1 MGTLN
6 LNSPYDEPEPNEEP
20 ARIEPDRDPEPE
32 PAWWRALHARL
43 PGLGVHKRIPWRPL
57 RRISLLALLVLGAL
71 LLWRGMEK
79 SLRSIPPGFVGVSV
93 NRFTGSV
100 EILDPGT
107 HLRPPAL
114 YQIHPIRISD
124 QLLSGE
130 EGRFNVT
137 TKEGV
142 EARVTVQA
150 RWAISRKS
158 LLATWSA
165 LPPRPGEELVAPV
178 LFAAFRTAA
187 PRYEVLKLIAE
198 QREELSSV
206 AAATARERL
215 AESGIVLK
223 EVLIGDLLLPEEFEK
238 GRIAMVDEVQATER
252 LDVTLKKKAKQI
264 EETRLTAEAQKARQI
279 QEAEA
284 AAEQKVI
291 AARAE
296 ADAMKHVLALKEKQ
310 IEQRKLEAQAE
321 RQSIVERAH
330 AAADAAKIQAIA
342 AAEATRIQTEAEA
355 ERRRTMAD
363 AEAYATRTSSLAE
376 FEGLEREARLVTA
389 NPLLIPKTFADRLS
403 DRVQVI
409 LTPSIGGESL
419 TGEIF
424 KRVANGQPALAEP
437 PAPTSAAKVAA
448 RGKTRKESSSQ
459 VQ

>member
-1 MGTLN
+1 MESLN
-6 LNSPYDEPEPNEEP
+6 LNSEYEPEPQQEP
-20 ARIEPDRDPEPE
+20 ELEPPTPEPQ
-32 PAWWRALHARL
+32 PAWVQRL
-43 PGLGVHKRIPWRPL
+43 LGRMPRFHVRIPWRPL
-57 RRISLLALLVLGAL
+57 RRFFLLALLVLGAA
-71 LLWRGMEK
+71 LLWRGVER
-79 SLRSIPPGFVGVSV
+79 SLRGVPPGWVAVCV

-107 HLRPPAL
+107 YLRPCAL
-114 YQIHPIRISD
+114 YQIHPVRISD

-130 EGRFNVT
+130 QGQFNVT

-142 EARVTVQA
+142 LARVSVQA

-165 LPPRPGEELVAPV
+165 LPPSPGEELVAPV

-187 PRYEVLKLIAE
+187 PHYEVSRLISE

-206 AAATARERL
+206 AATTARERL
-215 AESGIVLK
+215 AESGILLK
-223 EVLIGDLLLPEEFEK
+223 EVLIGDLVLPPEFER
-238 GRIAMVDEVQATER
+238 GRLAMVDEVQSTER
-252 LDVTLKKKAKQI
+252 LDVTLKKKAKEV
-264 EETRLTAEAQKARQI
+264 EETRLTAEAQRARQI
-279 QEAEA
+279 QEAEG

-291 AARAE
+291 GARAE

-310 IEQRKLEAQAE
+310 IEQKKLEAEAD

-330 AAADAAKIQAIA
+330 AAAEASKIQAIA

-355 ERRRTMAD
+355 GRRRTMAD
-363 AEAYATRTSSLAE
+363 AEAYATRTNSLAE
-376 FEGLEREARLVTA
+376 FENLEREARLVSA

-409 LTPSIGGESL
+409 MTPSIGGESL

-437 PAPTSAAKVAA
+437 PAPTAKVAS
-448 RGKTRKESSSQ
+448 RGKSKQTTND
-459 VQ
+459 

>member
-1 MGTLN
+1 MAMSLN
-6 LNSPYDEPEPNEEP
+6 LNDAYEPEPDEEP
-20 ARIEPDRDPEPE
+20 QRLEPE
-32 PAWWRALHARL
+32 PPPQPEWLKKLRERL
-43 PGLGVHKRIPWRPL
+43 PRFHVRIPWRPL
-57 RRISLLALLVLGAL
+57 RRLLLLALLVLGAV
-71 LLWRGMEK
+71 LLWRGVEK
-79 SLRSIPPGFVGVSV
+79 SLRSVPPGWVGVSV

-100 EILDPGT
+100 ELLDPGT
-107 HLRPPAL
+107 YLRPSAL
-114 YQIHPIRISD
+114 YQLHPVRISD
-124 QLLSGE
+124 QLLPAEQGQ
-130 EGRFNVT
+130 FNVT

-142 EARVTVQA
+142 LARVSVQA
-150 RWAISRKS
+150 RWAISKKS

-165 LPPRPGEELVAPV
+165 LPPSPGEELVAPV

-187 PRYEVLKLIAE
+187 PRYEVSRLISE

-206 AAATARERL
+206 AAAVARERL
-215 AESGIVLK
+215 AENGIVLK
-223 EVLIGDLLLPEEFEK
+223 EVLIGDLVLPPEFER
-238 GRIAMVDEVQATER
+238 GRLAMVDEVQSTER

-264 EETRLTAEAQKARQI
+264 EETRLTAEAQRARQT

-291 AARAE
+291 EARSE

-310 IEQRKLEAQAE
+310 IEQKKLEAQAE

-330 AAADAAKIQAIA
+330 AAADAAKIQAIG

-355 ERRRTMAD
+355 DRRRTMAD
-363 AEAYATRTSSLAE
+363 AEAYATRTNSLAE
-376 FEGLEREARLVTA
+376 FENLEREARLVSA

-424 KRVANGQPALAEP
+424 KRVANGEPALADP
-437 PAPTSAAKVAA
+437 PASQTAKVAS
-448 RGKTRKESSSQ
+448 RGKTKHGSPSQ
-459 VQ
+459 

>member
-1 MGTLN
+1 MESLN
-6 LNSPYDEPEPNEEP
+6 LNSPFDSD
-20 ARIEPDRDPEPE
+20 PDRDPEPQRIE
-32 PAWWRALHARL
+32 PEPRPEPEWLLKLRARL
-43 PGLGVHKRIPWRPL
+43 PRLDVRIPWRPV
-57 RRISLLALLVLGAL
+57 RRGLLLALLLLGAV
-71 LLWRGMEK
+71 LLWRGVER
-79 SLRSIPPGFVGVSV
+79 SLRGIPPGWVGVSV

-100 EILDPGT
+100 ELLDPGT
-107 HLRPPAL
+107 YLRPSAL
-114 YQIHPIRISD
+114 YQIHPVRISD

-130 EGRFNVT
+130 QGQFNVA

-142 EARVTVQA
+142 ITHLSVQA
-150 RWAISRKS
+150 RWAISKKS

-165 LPPRPGEELVAPV
+165 LPPNPGAELVAPI

-187 PRYEVLKLIAE
+187 PRYEVSKLIAE

-206 AAATARERL
+206 AAAAARERL

-223 EVLIGDLLLPEEFEK
+223 EVLIGDLVLPPEFER
-238 GRIAMVDEVQATER
+238 GRIAMVDEVQSTER

-264 EETRLTAEAQKARQI
+264 EETRLTAEAQRARQI

-291 AARAE
+291 EARSE

-310 IEQRKLEAQAE
+310 IAQKKLEAEAE

-330 AAADAAKIQAIA
+330 AAADAAKIQAIG

-363 AEAYATRTSSLAE
+363 AEAYATRTNSLAE
-376 FEGLEREARLVTA
+376 FEGLEREARLVSA

-409 LTPSIGGESL
+409 LTPSIGGESF
-419 TGEIF
+419 TGEYV
-424 KRVANGQPALAEP
+424 KRAANGQSVLAEQE
-437 PAPTSAAKVAA
+437 PAPAAKVAS
-448 RGKTRKESSSQ
+448 RGSRPASKSQ
-459 VQ
+459 

>member
-1 MGTLN
+1 MEMLN
-6 LNSPYDEPEPNEEP
+6 LNSPDEPEEEP
-20 ARIEPDRDPEPE
+20 RILEPDLEPPREPE
-32 PAWWRALHARL
+32 WMRKLRERHPRFD
-43 PGLGVHKRIPWRPL
+43 VRIPWRPL
-57 RRISLLALLVLGAL
+57 RRLFVLALLVLGAV
-71 LLWRGMEK
+71 LLWRGVQR
-79 SLRSIPPGFVGVSV
+79 SLRSVPPGWVGVSV
-93 NRFTGSV
+93 NRFSGSV

-107 HLRPPAL
+107 YLRPSAL
-114 YQIHPIRISD
+114 YQIHPVRISD
-124 QLLSGE
+124 QLLSGD
-130 EGRFNVT
+130 EGQFNVT

-142 EARVTVQA
+142 LARVTVQA
-150 RWAISRKS
+150 RWAINRKS
-158 LLATWSA
+158 LLATWAS
-165 LPPRPGEELVAPV
+165 LPQRPGEELVAPV
-178 LFAAFRTAA
+178 LFAAFRTVA

-223 EVLIGDLLLPEEFEK
+223 EVLIGDLVLPEEFEK
-238 GRIAMVDEVQATER
+238 GRVAMVDEVQATER

-264 EETRLTAEAQKARQI
+264 EETRLTAEAQKAREI

-291 AARAE
+291 GARAE

-310 IEQRKLEAQAE
+310 IEQRRLEAEAE

-330 AAADAAKIQAIA
+330 AAADAAKIQAIG
-342 AAEATRIQTEAEA
+342 AAEATRIQTEAES

-363 AEAYATRTSSLAE
+363 AEAYATRTNSLAE
-376 FEGLEREARLVTA
+376 FEGLEREARLVSA

-409 LTPSIGGESL
+409 LTPSIGGEAF
-419 TGEIF
+419 TGEYV
-424 KRVANGQPALAEP
+424 KRAANGQAVIAEQP
-437 PAPTSAAKVAA
+437 GSSPTAKVAS
-448 RGKTRKESSSQ
+448 RRKSKKETAAQ

>member
-1 MGTLN
+1 MAMSLN
-6 LNSPYDEPEPNEEP
+6 LNDSYEPEPDEEP
-20 ARIEPDRDPEPE
+20 QRLEPE
-32 PAWWRALHARL
+32 PPPQPEWLKKLRERL
-43 PGLGVHKRIPWRPL
+43 PRFDVRIPWRPL
-57 RRISLLALLVLGAL
+57 RRLFLLALLVLGAV
-71 LLWRGMEK
+71 LLWRGVQR
-79 SLRSIPPGFVGVSV
+79 SLRSVPPGWVGVSV
-93 NRFTGSV
+93 NRFSGSV
-100 EILDPGT
+100 ELLDPGT
-107 HLRPPAL
+107 YLRPSVL

-130 EGRFNVT
+130 QGQFNVA

-142 EARVTVQA
+142 ITHLSVQA
-150 RWAISRKS
+150 RWAISKKS

-165 LPPRPGEELVAPV
+165 LPPNPGEELVAPV

-187 PRYEVLKLIAE
+187 PRYEVSRLIAE

-206 AAATARERL
+206 AAAVARERL

-223 EVLIGDLLLPEEFEK
+223 EVLIGDLVLPPEFER
-238 GRIAMVDEVQATER
+238 GRLAMVDEVQSTER

-264 EETRLTAEAQKARQI
+264 EETRLTAEAQRARQT

-291 AARAE
+291 EARSE

-310 IEQRKLEAQAE
+310 IEQKKLEAQAE

-330 AAADAAKIQAIA
+330 AAADAAKIQAIG

-355 ERRRTMAD
+355 DRRRTMAD
-363 AEAYATRTSSLAE
+363 AEAYATRTNSLAE
-376 FEGLEREARLVTA
+376 FENLEREARLVSA

-409 LTPSIGGESL
+409 LTPSIGGESF
-419 TGEIF
+419 TGEYI
-424 KRVANGQPALAEP
+424 KRAANGQSVLGDQAP
-437 PAPTSAAKVAA
+437 PSPSAKVAS
-448 RGKTRKESSSQ
+448 RQKIGKDPASQ
-459 VQ
+459 PQ

>member
-1 MGTLN
+1 MGSLN
-6 LNSPYDEPEPNEEP
+6 LNEPFESDPEPLQPPE
-20 ARIEPDRDPEPE
+20 PEPE
-32 PAWWRALHARL
+32 PAWWRALHAKL
-43 PGLGVHKRIPWRPL
+43 PGLGIGFRKRIPWRPL
-57 RRISLLALLVLGAL
+57 RRLSLLALLVLGAF
-71 LLWRGMEK
+71 LLWRGVER
-79 SLRSIPPGFVGVSV
+79 SLRGVAPGWVGVCV
-93 NRFTGSV
+93 NRFSGSV

-107 HLRPPAL
+107 YLRPSVL
-114 YQIHPIRISD
+114 YQIHPVRISD

-130 EGRFNVT
+130 AGQFNVA

-142 EARVTVQA
+142 IAHLSVQA
-150 RWAISRKS
+150 RWSISRKT

-165 LPPRPGEELVAPV
+165 LPPSPGEELVAPI
-178 LFAAFRTAA
+178 LFASFRNAA
-187 PRYEVLKLIAE
+187 PRYEVSRLVAE
-198 QREELSSV
+198 QREELSAV
-206 AAATARERL
+206 AAAQARERL
-215 AESGIVLK
+215 AESGILLK
-223 EVLIGDLLLPEEFEK
+223 EVLVGDLILPPEFER
-238 GRIAMVDEVQATER
+238 GRLAMVDELQSTER
-252 LDVTLKKKAKQI
+252 LDVTLKKKAKEI
-264 EETRLTAEAQKARQI
+264 EETRLTAEAQKAKQI
-279 QEAEA
+279 EEAEA

-291 AARAE
+291 EARSE
-296 ADAMKHVLALKEKQ
+296 ADAMKHVLSLKEKQ
-310 IEQRKLEAQAE
+310 IEQKRLEAEAE

-330 AAADAAKIQAIA
+330 AAADAAKIQAIG

-437 PAPTSAAKVAA
+437 PASSTAAKLAA
-448 RGKTRKESSSQ
+448 RGKSKKESSTQ
-459 VQ
+459 TQ

>member
-1 MGTLN
+1 MSTSSLN
-6 LNSPYDEPEPNEEP
+6 LNDPFEPDPEEPSKIEPERE
-20 ARIEPDRDPEPE
+20 AE
-32 PAWWRALHARL
+32 PAWWRALHSKL
-43 PGLGVHKRIPWRPL
+43 PKLDLRIPWRPL
-57 RRISLLALLVLGAL
+57 RRLSLLALLVLGAL
-71 LLWRGMEK
+71 LLWRGVER
-79 SLRSIPPGFVGVSV
+79 SLRSVPPGWVGVSV

-100 EILDPGT
+100 AVLDPGT
-107 HLRPPAL
+107 YLRPSAL
-114 YQIHPIRISD
+114 YQIHPVRISD
-124 QLLSGE
+124 QLLSGA
-130 EGRFNVT
+130 EGEFHVT

-142 EARVTVQA
+142 LARVSVQA

-165 LPPRPGEELVAPV
+165 MPPRPGEELVAPV

-223 EVLIGDLLLPEEFEK
+223 EVLIGDLVLPEEFEK
-238 GRIAMVDEVQATER
+238 GRVAMVDEVQATER

-264 EETRLTAEAQKARQI
+264 EETRLTAEAQKARQV

-291 AARAE
+291 GARAE

-310 IEQRKLEAQAE
+310 IEQRKLEAEAE

-330 AAADAAKIQAIA
+330 AAADAAKIQAIG

-409 LTPSIGGESL
+409 LTPSIGGEAF
-419 TGEIF
+419 TGEF
-424 KRVANGQPALAEP
+424 VKRAASGQSVAAEQAEP
-437 PAPTSAAKVAA
+437 SQTAKVAS
-448 RGKTRKESSSQ
+448 RKKSRKESASQ
-459 VQ
+459 TQ

>member
-1 MGTLN
+1 MAMGSLN
-6 LNSPYDEPEPNEEP
+6 LNDPYEPEPDEEP
-20 ARIEPDRDPEPE
+20 QRLEPE
-32 PAWWRALHARL
+32 PPPQPEWLQRLRARL
-43 PGLGVHKRIPWRPL
+43 PRFHVRIPSRPL
-57 RRISLLALLVLGAL
+57 RRFVLLALLVLGAF
-71 LLWRGMEK
+71 LLWRGVERN
-79 SLRSIPPGFVGVSV
+79 LRSVPPGWVGVSV
-93 NRFTGSV
+93 NRLTGSV
-100 EILDPGT
+100 ELLDPGT
-107 HLRPPAL
+107 SLRPSAL
-114 YQIHPIRISD
+114 YQIHLVRISD

-130 EGRFNVT
+130 QGQFNVT

-142 EARVTVQA
+142 LARVSVQA
-150 RWAISRKS
+150 RWAINKKS

-165 LPPRPGEELVAPV
+165 LPLRPGEELVAPV

-187 PRYEVLKLIAE
+187 PRYEVSRLISE
-198 QREELSSV
+198 QREDLSSV
-206 AAATARERL
+206 AATAARGRL

-223 EVLIGDLLLPEEFEK
+223 EVLIGDLVLPPEFER
-238 GRIAMVDEVQATER
+238 GRLAMVDEVQSTER

-284 AAEQKVI
+284 AAEQRVI
-291 AARAE
+291 EARSE

-310 IEQRKLEAQAE
+310 IAQKKLEAEAE

-330 AAADAAKIQAIA
+330 AAADAAKIQAIG

-355 ERRRTMAD
+355 QRRRTMAD
-363 AEAYATRTSSLAE
+363 AEAYATRTNSLAE
-376 FEGLEREARLVTA
+376 FESLEREARLVSA

-424 KRVANGQPALAEP
+424 KRVANGEPALADP
-437 PAPTSAAKVAA
+437 PSSQTAKVAS
-448 RGKTRKESSSQ
+448 RGKTRHGSPSQ
-459 VQ
+459 

>member
-1 MGTLN
+1 MATTSLN
-6 LNSPYDEPEPNEEP
+6 LNEPFEPDPEEPSKIEPERE
-20 ARIEPDRDPEPE
+20 AE
-32 PAWWRALHARL
+32 PAWWRALHSRVPKL
-43 PGLGVHKRIPWRPL
+43 GLRIPWRPL
-57 RRISLLALLVLGAL
+57 RRLSMLALLVLAAL
-71 LLWRGMEK
+71 LLWRSVER
-79 SLRSIPPGFVGVSV
+79 SLRSIPPGWVGVSV
-93 NRFTGSV
+93 NRFTGSAAV
-100 EILDPGT
+100 LDPGT
-107 HLRPPAL
+107 HFRPPAL
-114 YQIHPIRISD
+114 YQIHHVRISD
-124 QLLSGE
+124 QLLSGN
-130 EGRFNVT
+130 EGQFNVT

-142 EARVTVQA
+142 LARVTVQA
-150 RWAISRKS
+150 RWAIDRKS
-158 LLATWSA
+158 LLAMWSA

-187 PRYEVLKLIAE
+187 PRYEVLRLIAE
-198 QREELSSV
+198 QREELSAV

-223 EVLIGDLLLPEEFEK
+223 EVLIGDLQLPEEFER
-238 GRIAMVDEVQATER
+238 GRLAMVDEVQTTER

-264 EETRLTAEAQKARQI
+264 EETRLTAEAQKAREI

-291 AARAE
+291 GARAE

-310 IEQRKLEAQAE
+310 IEQRRLEAEAD

-330 AAADAAKIQAIA
+330 AAAEAAKIQAIG

-376 FEGLEREARLVTA
+376 FEGLEREARLVSA
-389 NPLLIPKTFADRLS
+389 NPLLIPKTFADHLS

-409 LTPSIGGESL
+409 LTPSIGGESF

-437 PAPTSAAKVAA
+437 AAPATSKIAS
-448 RGKTRKESSSQ
+448 RTNSRKRSTPQ
-459 VQ
+459 PQ

>member
-1 MGTLN
+1 
-6 LNSPYDEPEPNEEP
+6 
-20 ARIEPDRDPEPE
+20 
-32 PAWWRALHARL
+32 
-43 PGLGVHKRIPWRPL
+43 V
-57 RRISLLALLVLGAL
+57 
-71 LLWRGMEK
+71 
-79 SLRSIPPGFVGVSV
+79 
-93 NRFTGSV
+93 
-100 EILDPGT
+100 LDPGT
-107 HLRPPAL
+107 FLRPSAL
-114 YQIHPIRISD
+114 FQIHPVRISD
-124 QLLSGE
+124 QLLSGD
-130 EGRFNVT
+130 EGQFNVT

-142 EARVTVQA
+142 LARVSVQA

-165 LPPRPGEELVAPV
+165 LPQRPGEELVAPV

-198 QREELSSV
+198 QREELSAV

-223 EVLIGDLLLPEEFEK
+223 EVLIGDLQLPEEFEK
-238 GRIAMVDEVQATER
+238 GRLAMVDEVQTTER
-252 LDVTLKKKAKQI
+252 LDVTLKKRAKQI

-291 AARAE
+291 GARAE
-296 ADAMKHVLALKEKQ
+296 ADSMKHVLALKEKQ
-310 IEQRKLEAQAE
+310 IEQRKLEAEAE

-330 AAADAAKIQAIA
+330 AAADAAKIQAIG

-409 LTPSIGGESL
+409 LTPSIGGEAF
-419 TGEIF
+419 TGEF
-424 KRVANGQPALAEP
+424 VKRAASGQSVVAEQAEP
-437 PAPTSAAKVAA
+437 SQTAKVAS
-448 RGKTRKESSSQ
+448 RKKSKSESTSHTQ
-459 VQ
+459 

>member
-1 MGTLN
+1 MSTSSLN
-6 LNSPYDEPEPNEEP
+6 LNDPFEPDPEEPSKIEPERE
-20 ARIEPDRDPEPE
+20 AE
-32 PAWWRALHARL
+32 PAWWRALHSRL
-43 PGLGVHKRIPWRPL
+43 PKLGIHGRIPWEPL
-57 RRISLLALLVLGAL
+57 RRLSLLALLVLGAV
-71 LLWRGMEK
+71 LLWRGVEK
-79 SLRSIPPGFVGVSV
+79 SLRSIPPGWVGVSV
-93 NRFTGSV
+93 NRLTGSV
-100 EILDPGT
+100 AVLDPGT
-107 HLRPPAL
+107 FLRPSAL
-114 YQIHPIRISD
+114 FQIHPVRISD
-124 QLLSGE
+124 QLLSGD
-130 EGRFNVT
+130 EGQFNVT

-142 EARVTVQA
+142 LARVSVQA

-165 LPPRPGEELVAPV
+165 LPQRPGEELVAPV

-198 QREELSSV
+198 QREELSAV

-223 EVLIGDLLLPEEFEK
+223 EVLIGDLQLPEEFEK
-238 GRIAMVDEVQATER
+238 GRLAMVDEVQTTER
-252 LDVTLKKKAKQI
+252 LDVTLKKRAKQI

-291 AARAE
+291 GVRAE
-296 ADAMKHVLALKEKQ
+296 ADSMKHVLALKEKQ
-310 IEQRKLEAQAE
+310 IEQRKLEAEAE

-330 AAADAAKIQAIA
+330 AAADAAKIQAIG

-409 LTPSIGGESL
+409 LTPSIGGEAF
-419 TGEIF
+419 TGEF
-424 KRVANGQPALAEP
+424 VKRAASGQSVVAEQAEP
-437 PAPTSAAKVAA
+437 SQTAKVAS
-448 RGKTRKESSSQ
+448 RKKSKSESTSHTQ
-459 VQ
+459 

>member
-1 MGTLN
+1 MSTSSLN
-6 LNSPYDEPEPNEEP
+6 LNDPFEPDPEEPSKIEPERE
-20 ARIEPDRDPEPE
+20 AE
-32 PAWWRALHARL
+32 PAWWRALHSRL
-43 PGLGVHKRIPWRPL
+43 PKLGIHGRIPWEPL
-57 RRISLLALLVLGAL
+57 RRLSLLALLVLGAV
-71 LLWRGMEK
+71 LLWRGVEK
-79 SLRSIPPGFVGVSV
+79 SLRSIPPGWVGVSV
-93 NRFTGSV
+93 NRLTGSV
-100 EILDPGT
+100 AVLDPGT
-107 HLRPPAL
+107 FLRPSAL
-114 YQIHPIRISD
+114 FQIHPVRISD
-124 QLLSGE
+124 QLLSGD
-130 EGRFNVT
+130 EGQFNVT

-142 EARVTVQA
+142 LARVSVQA

-165 LPPRPGEELVAPV
+165 LPQRPGEELVAPV

-187 PRYEVLKLIAE
+187 PRYEVLKLIAD
-198 QREELSSV
+198 QREELSAV

-223 EVLIGDLLLPEEFEK
+223 EVLIGDLQLPEEFEK
-238 GRIAMVDEVQATER
+238 GRLAMVDEVQTTER
-252 LDVTLKKKAKQI
+252 LDVTLKKRAKQI

-291 AARAE
+291 GARAE
-296 ADAMKHVLALKEKQ
+296 ADSMKHVLALKEKQ
-310 IEQRKLEAQAE
+310 IEQRKLEAEAE

-330 AAADAAKIQAIA
+330 AAADAAKIQAIG

-409 LTPSIGGESL
+409 LTPSIGGEAF
-419 TGEIF
+419 TGEF
-424 KRVANGQPALAEP
+424 VKRAASGQSVVAEQAEP
-437 PAPTSAAKVAA
+437 SQTAKVAS
-448 RGKTRKESSSQ
+448 RKKSKSESTSHTQ
-459 VQ
+459 

>member
-1 MGTLN
+1 MSTSSLN
-6 LNSPYDEPEPNEEP
+6 LNDPFEPDPEEPSKIEPERE
-20 ARIEPDRDPEPE
+20 AE
-32 PAWWRALHARL
+32 PAWWRALHSRL
-43 PGLGVHKRIPWRPL
+43 PKLGIHGRIPWEPL
-57 RRISLLALLVLGAL
+57 RRLSLLALLVLGAV
-71 LLWRGMEK
+71 LLWRGVEK
-79 SLRSIPPGFVGVSV
+79 SLRSIPPGWVGVSV
-93 NRFTGSV
+93 NRLTGSV
-100 EILDPGT
+100 AVLDPGT
-107 HLRPPAL
+107 FLRPSAL
-114 YQIHPIRISD
+114 FQIHPVRISD
-124 QLLSGE
+124 QLLSGD
-130 EGRFNVT
+130 EGQFNVT

-142 EARVTVQA
+142 LARVSVQA

-165 LPPRPGEELVAPV
+165 LPQRPGEELVAPV

-187 PRYEVLKLIAE
+187 PRYEVLKLIAD
-198 QREELSSV
+198 QREELSAV

-223 EVLIGDLLLPEEFEK
+223 EVLIGDLQLPEEFEK
-238 GRIAMVDEVQATER
+238 GRLAMVDEVQTTER
-252 LDVTLKKKAKQI
+252 LDVTLKKRAKQI

-291 AARAE
+291 GVRAE
-296 ADAMKHVLALKEKQ
+296 ADSMKHVLALKEKQ
-310 IEQRKLEAQAE
+310 IEQRKLEAEAE

-330 AAADAAKIQAIA
+330 AAADAAKIQAIG

-409 LTPSIGGESL
+409 LTPSIGGEAF
-419 TGEIF
+419 TGEF
-424 KRVANGQPALAEP
+424 VKRAASGQSVVAEQAEP
-437 PAPTSAAKVAA
+437 SQTAKVAS
-448 RGKTRKESSSQ
+448 RKKSKSESTSHTQ
-459 VQ
+459 